1 MSVGAARTDRPTD
14 WNGGWDVFLWAEGN
28 KARGSDPNI
37 MALLPLLRFRNL
49 ITLLKRLLLRACTL
63 FSVN

>member
-1 MSVGAARTDRPTD
+1 MWVTVGAARTDRPTD

-28 KARGSDPNI
+28 KARGSDPNL
-37 MALLPLLRFRNL
+37 MALLRFRNL